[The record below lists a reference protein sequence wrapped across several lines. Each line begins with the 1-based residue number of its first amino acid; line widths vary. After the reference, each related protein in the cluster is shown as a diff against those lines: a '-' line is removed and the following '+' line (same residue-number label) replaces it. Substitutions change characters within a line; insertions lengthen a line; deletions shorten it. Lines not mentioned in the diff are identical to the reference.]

1 MGERSKE
8 TDHIVG
14 IRREQGLLW
23 DYSKKMENDF
33 QGTLSGWGPSF
44 ENIKRVEAVSCI
56 FQVGGVCA

>member
-44 ENIKRVEAVSCI
+44 ENIKRVEAVS
-56 FQVGGVCA
+56 